1 MTEVAIAGCGDYS
14 TEHCRAALEQ
24 VLAPLGGLDW
34 VQPGMRIV
42 LKANLVSFLKPE
54 AAGTTHPGILA
65 ALTGAAAGARCR
77 GDHRGQPR
85 RALYGRL
92 CEPHLCH
99 HRHETGAGAR
109 LNDNFAVAQATFPQ
123 ARRARTFSYTAY
135 LDDCDAIINVCKLKT
150 HGMMGLSAA
159 AKNMFGA
166 VPGTVKPEYHFRY
179 PEAMDFAHMI
189 VDLDEYFRPRLQ
201 IVDAVVGMEGN
212 GPTSG
217 TPRPIG
223 CILAGHSP
231 HAVDLLCAR
240 LIGLPAERVPTLRA
254 AWERGLAPKTV
265 EEVEIAGDWRQFV
278 VSDYQILPG
287 HRDTQFRPR
296 SGGAWGKMSAWVIR
310 KAMGS
315 EPALDKK
322 RCVGCEVC
330 RKVCPADAITMERRK
345 PQIHRQKCIRCF
357 CCQEFCPHGAMVVRR
372 SSLQSCSARVKK
384 TPNHYWFG
392 VFPLY

>member
-14 TEHCRAALEQ
+14 AEHCRAALEQ

-65 ALTGAAAGARCR
+65 ALTELLRARGAVVII
-77 GDHRGQPR
+77 GDSPGG
-85 RALYGRL
+85 LY
-92 CEPHLCH
+92 
-99 HRHETGAGAR
+99 TGAYVNRIYAITGMKQVQGAR

-240 LIGLPAERVPTLRA
+240 LIGLPAERIPTLRA

-265 EEVEIAGDWRQFV
+265 EELEIAGDWRQFV

-296 SGGAWGKMSAWVIR
+296 SGGVWGKMSAWVIR

-322 RCVGCEVC
+322 RCIGCEVC
-330 RKVCPADAITMERRK
+330 RKVCPADAITMERGK

-372 SSLQSCSARVKK
+372 SAIAKLLSR
-384 TPNHYWFG
+384 
-392 VFPLY
+392 